1 MPWALQL
8 STIPNFIIRVM
19 RAFQTSS
26 NREETHEHSRACG
39 TGQGAGWLLGQV
51 LTVNDQAETV
61 CIRYLDAL
69 GAPELVDTEAWISAD
84 EIIAIDTGAHIEGS
98 TYAISND
105 DFA

>member
-1 MPWALQL
+1 M
-8 STIPNFIIRVM
+8 
-19 RAFQTSS
+19 
-26 NREETHEHSRACG
+26 
-39 TGQGAGWLLGQV
+39 
-51 LTVNDQAETV
+51 

-69 GAPELVDTEAWISAD
+69 GEPELVDTEAWISAD